1 MNKIINKL
9 ENDKIIIIIDKWINN
24 KIMNKIKK
32 KQNN

>member
-9 ENDKIIIIIDKWINN
+9 ENDKIIIIDKWISN
-24 KIMNKIKK
+24 KIMNKIIK